1 MCFNSSIVVQFRT
14 LCEEQSVQKLVS
26 MLRVSGGH
34 PSSGV
39 TVESE
44 VAPEGWRAGGLC
56 VLVCVYV
63 CLGQYAKRLRDQ
75 NSKSF
80 FQFTEKQRARD
91 RSRQEK
97 RKELTL

>member
-14 LCEEQSVQKLVS
+14 LCEEQSEQQLVS

-56 VLVCVYV
+56 VSVCVYV

-75 NSKSF
+75 NSKFLSVH
-80 FQFTEKQRARD
+80 
-91 RSRQEK
+91 
-97 RKELTL
+97 

>member
-14 LCEEQSVQKLVS
+14 LCEEQSVQQLVS
-26 MLRVSGGH
+26 MLCVSGGH

-56 VLVCVYV
+56 VLVCVYRTV
-63 CLGQYAKRLRDQ
+63 CQKTEG
-75 NSKSF
+75 SKFKVSF
-80 FQFTEKQRARD
+80 SSLKNKEQGTEAD
-91 RSRQEK
+91 K
-97 RKELTL
+97 RKVKS